1 MAQNRHLNHLGKGL
15 SLFSFLFAT
24 KTPPIMER
32 DRGRWFESSM
42 PDNGISSVGR
52 AQSLFIFSF
61 TNKKPKGDG
70 NMKNLVNASK
80 LFLRKNA
87 PTILSTIGGVG
98 VVATAVMAVKAT
110 PKALELIERA
120 EEEKGEKLTKLEV
133 VRKASVVYIPSV
145 LVGAGTIAC
154 IFGANVLNKRQQAA
168 LMSAYALLDS
178 SYKEYKAKTVELYG
192 EDADNKVKD
201 EIAKDKYEEA
211 TVQGD
216 GEMLFYDSFSGQ
228 YFKSTLANVNNA
240 EYQINRDLV
249 MRDYAMVNEFYDYL
263 GIPTI
268 DGGDELGWSSGMNFD
283 YYWQVWIDFMHR
295 KVTMEDGIEC
305 TIITMYSEPCLG
317 WEDYA

>member
-1 MAQNRHLNHLGKGL
+1 MVRVQLGHK
-15 SLFSFLFAT
+15 AY
-24 KTPPIMER
+24 
-32 DRGRWFESSM
+32 SS
-42 PDNGISSVGR
+42 IGR

-70 NMKNLVNASK
+70 NMKNLVNTSR

-87 PTILSTIGGVG
+87 PTILSAMGGVG

-110 PKALELIERA
+110 PKALALIEKA
-120 EEEKGEKLTKLEV
+120 EAEKSEKLTKVEV
-133 VRKASVVYIPSV
+133 VKTASVVYIPTV

-178 SYKEYKAKTVELYG
+178 SYKEYKAKAVELYG
-192 EDADNKVKD
+192 EDADNNIK
-201 EIAKDKYEEA
+201 EAIAKDKYENA
-211 TVQGD
+211 DIPGD
-216 GEMLFYDSFSGQ
+216 GELLFYDSFSGQ
-228 YFKSTLANVNNA
+228 YFKSTMANVNNA

-249 MRDYAMVNEFYDYL
+249 MRDYATVNEFYDYL

-268 DGGDELGWSSGMNFD
+268 DSGDELGWSSGMNFD
-283 YYWQVWIDFMHR
+283 YYWQVWIDFTHR
-295 KVTMEDGIEC
+295 KVIMEDGQEC
-305 TIITMYSEPCLG
+305 YIITMFSEPCVG